1 MEIHTDPPS
10 PPPYRLI
17 FLAAALALTLAA
29 ALYSLT
35 KLPQATADAAATR
48 AQIPNQVTAQATQNA
63 LYNQYLT
70 DTYPEKTKTAHTAE
84 KGKRIAIITSLF
96 IFAAVLA
103 GNAVYSI
110 NQKHNAAQTTAA
122 NLKLHR
128 ARTESAAL
136 TPGHTPTGVGLTQYT
151 ANGVVYTFSQ
161 FTGITARADDP
172 RGMEIL
178 ARHHAPLAAEFLIA
192 AVTAQKEIKIAQA
205 NAPATAPKQPARPLT
220 PFLASLPTLTDYL
233 PEK

>member
-35 KLPQATADAAATR
+35 KLPQASADAAATR
-48 AQIPNQVTAQATQNA
+48 AQIPNQVSAAATQTA
-63 LYNQYLT
+63 LYNDYLKS
-70 DTYPEKTKTAHTAE
+70 TYPEKVKTARKAEQVKRYALITA
-84 KGKRIAIITSLF
+84 AVLLT
-96 IFAAVLA
+96 AVLA

-110 NQKHNAAQTTAA
+110 NQKRTAAATEAA

-151 ANGVVYTFSQ
+151 KNGILYTYSQ
-161 FTGITARADDP
+161 FCGISAGENDP
-172 RGMEIL
+172 KAQEIL

-192 AVTAQKEIKIAQA
+192 AVNAKRDIEIAQ
-205 NAPATAPKQPARPLT
+205 ATAPKQPARPLT
-220 PFLASLPTLTDYL
+220 PFLASLPNPTDYL